1 MSERLKEL
9 RAARDSLIRDINNYQ
24 SETKDT
30 TEESVT
36 KFEAMVGKL
45 EQAEKDISSFE
56 RHQALQAKFVGIREE
71 AERSKRP
78 VTEQELEADA
88 PFEDISK
95 TSYRYLFAR
104 HIQDVCNVE
113 KFTTE
118 EAEAWAQ
125 FTVNRATRAAGGNV
139 VVPTNLADSVFVA
152 AQDMTPMLN
161 PAVVT
166 LVRTSDS
173 AHMLYPTIS
182 DVATTKARTGAGVT
196 AENAAS
202 SENVDPVI
210 NGANLNSYRVS
221 GTPVRVSKSFLRA
234 TPAAVEQ
241 AMITVLSRRLA
252 FEAGSLATTG
262 TGASNGQP
270 HGIVPRSSAGTTSSS
285 NNAVVADEWTQLPY
299 KLDSVNWGSW
309 MLNQKIMGLLA
320 SLRDTGGQFLFRLDT
335 DATGRG
341 ILNNLPYNFNPAMAE
356 SVAANAVIG
365 LFGNMRAYAT
375 RVVDLQEIQ
384 ILRELYAAQGDI
396 GFAMEFE
403 VGGDILDAEAIKKL
417 QAAA

>member
-1 MSERLKEL
+1 MSSLPSKE
-9 RAARDSLIRDINNYQ
+9 
-24 SETKDT
+24 
-30 TEESVT
+30 V
-36 KFEAMVGKL
+36 V
-45 EQAEKDISSFE
+45 
-56 RHQALQAKFVGIREE
+56 
-71 AERSKRP
+71 
-78 VTEQELEADA
+78 
-88 PFEDISK
+88 
-95 TSYRYLFAR
+95 
-104 HIQDVCNVE
+104 VE
-113 KFTTE
+113 KPDY
-118 EAEAWAQ
+118 AEPDNENDTINQDLLILSNNFSMATLRFSWACIWSLSLLSI
-125 FTVNRATRAAGGNV
+125 FSKSFSCSRR
-139 VVPTNLADSVFVA
+139 
-152 AQDMTPMLN
+152 
-161 PAVVT
+161 
-166 LVRTSDS
+166 
-173 AHMLYPTIS
+173 
-182 DVATTKARTGAGVT
+182 
-196 AENAAS
+196 AS
-202 SENVDPVI
+202 SL
-210 NGANLNSYRVS
+210 ASRAS
-221 GTPVRVSKSFLRA
+221 VRVSKSFLRA

-285 NNAVVADEWTQLPY
+285 NNAIVADEWTQLPY
-299 KLDSVNWGSW
+299 KVDSVNWGSW